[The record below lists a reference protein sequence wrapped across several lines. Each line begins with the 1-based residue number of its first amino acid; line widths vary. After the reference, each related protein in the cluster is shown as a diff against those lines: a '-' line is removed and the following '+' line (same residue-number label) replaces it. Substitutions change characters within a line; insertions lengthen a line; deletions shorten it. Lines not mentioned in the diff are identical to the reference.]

1 MSVQN
6 NYNNYIKRQKQNSIG
21 NFRDKIKNSLSGVKN
36 DSSIINTPKA
46 TVNSLNARTTN
57 TPKTTLGV
65 TSTPKTNTNKTTTP
79 KTPLSAYTSH
89 PKLYSMNEHIINPL
103 STQNTV
109 QPLSAPQNTT
119 SAPATNVTPQTQPVT
134 EQSTQIETP
143 VEGAVEGLM
152 SADEINE
159 AFNQPQARTLSQED
173 AQAINTLANDA
184 QVQIQAYSSG
194 KTPQQMAQELLEM
207 QKAQL
212 QKDWEMKKQELELQ
226 KNQAQQSHEQSVKDA
241 ENTYNQSVEK
251 LNDARYQQ
259 KEELAVSAQKRGIQ
273 YSPQQLGLENVANIN
288 HNKNLA
294 EASKTRN
301 ELLNNLSIELGK
313 VMGNITLGLQNATNS
328 YNSSLTSLMAD
339 YQKQMMDWEYNDQ
352 QTEADRKW
360 QEEQTKKDQAFQK
373 EMAEL
378 QNKWQ
383 AEQNALD
390 RATYGKTRSG
400 GSGYSYSRSYY
411 PRSSY
416 SRGYRSAYG
425 NWGNYSLGG
434 YSNDLDLSTETGSE
448 AFGNTVEEYSTDLY
462 NALDVGG
469 LYDVN
474 DRGKIYI
481 DEIDQ
486 YLDYA
491 KQNGASKAVID
502 ELERTRKYAVKNLFD
517 KSYAR
522 STNTAV
528 QVGDTVYK
536 STTPLSKHYINKN
549 KATKQ
554 LNRAKYESVVART
567 EKEKKQAKT
576 NESFFKSTGQ
586 GRTLNDLHE
595 FAKKKAQSNK
605 STSKSTK
612 TDKKTAKAPYKPISK
627 QTTAQAKN
635 TAKKTVQSS
644 TMSKLNTIK
653 KNTTTSKSSTKKKVT
668 KTSTKSKFKKSL
680 SNLKKNIK
688 KLFKW

>member
-103 STQNTV
+103 STQNSV
-109 QPLSAPQNTT
+109 QSLSTPQNAT
-119 SAPATNVTPQTQPVT
+119 SAPATNTTPQTQPVT

-143 VEGAVEGLM
+143 IEGAVEGLM
-152 SADEINE
+152 SVDEINE
-159 AFNQPQARTLSQED
+159 AFNKPQARTLSQED

-328 YNSSLTSLMAD
+328 YNSSVTNLMAD

-390 RATYGKTRSG
+390 RATYGSTRSG

-434 YSNDLDLSTETGSE
+434 YSNDLDLSTKEGSE
-448 AFGNTVEEYSTDLY
+448 AFGNTVEQYSTDLY

-469 LYDVN
+469 LYNINDKGRVYVN
-474 DRGKIYI
+474 
-481 DEIDQ
+481 EIDQ
-486 YLDYA
+486 YIDYA
-491 KQNGASKAVID
+491 KKNGASKAVID
-502 ELERTRKYAVKNLFD
+502 ELEKTRKVATKHLYNKA
-517 KSYAR
+517 YAR
-522 STNTAV
+522 DTNTAIKI
-528 QVGDTVYK
+528 GDTIHK
-536 STTPLSKHYINKN
+536 SSTPVSKDYIK
-549 KATKQ
+549 KRKSTKQ
-554 LNRAKYESVVART
+554 LDRAKYESVVART
-567 EKEKKQAKT
+567 NKEKKQAKT
-576 NESFFKSTGQ
+576 NETFFKNTGQ
-586 GRTLNDLHE
+586 GRTLNDLQS

-605 STSKSTK
+605 STVN
-612 TDKKTAKAPYKPISK
+612 KKTSK
-627 QTTAQAKN
+627 TSNKSV
-635 TAKKTVQSS
+635 AKKSVS
-644 TMSKLNTIK
+644 K
-653 KNTTTSKSSTKKKVT
+653 KNNATSKARTQ
-668 KTSTKSKFKKSL
+668 SKFKKSL

>member
-1 MSVQN
+1 MAVQN
-6 NYNNYIKRQKQNSIG
+6 MYNNYIKRQQKQPMNQFRQKVANSLTGKSVGNNTTTNKTPAMMGNTSVNTLGATTQPKPKQNS
-21 NFRDKIKNSLSGVKN
+21 
-36 DSSIINTPKA
+36 
-46 TVNSLNARTTN
+46 ARTVTQPTTQT
-57 TPKTTLGV
+57 TPQA
-65 TSTPKTNTNKTTTP
+65 TTTP
-79 KTPLSAYTSH
+79 LQTHSIS
-89 PKLYSMNEHIINPL
+89 EGIF
-103 STQNTV
+103 TQPTQQNALESNI
-109 QPLSAPQNTT
+109 QAQNTT
-119 SAPATNVTPQTQPVT
+119 SVPQTTATETEPVQGVGMMSLSDINNAIKGDVDTEEPTTELTQQDVVQINELAHNPQVVRMARATN
-134 EQSTQIETP
+134 
-143 VEGAVEGLM
+143 
-152 SADEINE
+152 
-159 AFNQPQARTLSQED
+159 
-173 AQAINTLANDA
+173 
-184 QVQIQAYSSG
+184 
-194 KTPQQMAQELLEM
+194 KTPQQMAQELIET
-207 QKAQL
+207 Q
-212 QKDWEMKKQELELQ
+212 KKQLKEQWEQQKKELELQ
-226 KNQAQQSHEQSVKDA
+226 KNQLNESYEQSKKDA
-241 ENTYNQSVEK
+241 ESSYKDTEK
-251 LNDARYQQ
+251 TLQENRYKQQ
-259 KEELAVSAQKRGIQ
+259 EDLAVSGQKRGIQ
-273 YSPQQLGLENVANIN
+273 YSPQQLALENVANIN
-288 HNKNLA
+288 MNKSLA
-294 EASKTRN
+294 EASTKRN
-301 ELLNNLSIELGK
+301 ELLNQLAIQLGQSLAN
-313 VMGNITLGLQNATNS
+313 VNMGLQNASVEYNTNVS
-328 YNSSLTSLMAD
+328 QLMAD
-339 YQKQMMDWEYNDQ
+339 YQKQMMDWAYNDQ

-360 QEEQTKKDQAFQK
+360 QEEQTKADQAFQK

-390 RATYGKTRSG
+390 RKTYGSGRSG

-416 SRGYRSAYG
+416 KGYARSAYG
-425 NWGNYSLGG
+425 NWGNYSM
-434 YSNDLDLSTETGSE
+434 SNDLDLSTETGSE